1 MPSNKTLI
9 RTGLV
14 LGSSFLLYKI
24 YCRYTKSNKS
34 QEEKIDVVFIAD

>member
-9 RTGLV
+9 RTGIV

-34 QEEKIDVVFIAD
+34 KEESEDSVFIVH